1 MKLTKAN
8 LDFLDDLFEK
18 LLSETDS
25 DMIDLQ
31 DDDSCD
37 DHLQFEKLVHNDD
50 ESDGGDG
57 SDSIDNTSD
66 APSAESR
73 DT

>member
-18 LLSETDS
+18 LL
-25 DMIDLQ
+25 
-31 DDDSCD
+31 
-37 DHLQFEKLVHNDD
+37 NDD
-50 ESDGGDG
+50 ENDGGDG

>member
-8 LDFLDDLFEK
+8 LDFHDDLFEN
-18 LLSETDS
+18 LL
-25 DMIDLQ
+25 
-31 DDDSCD
+31 
-37 DHLQFEKLVHNDD
+37 ND
-50 ESDGGDG
+50 ENDGGDG

>member
-18 LLSETDS
+18 LL
-25 DMIDLQ
+25 
-31 DDDSCD
+31 
-37 DHLQFEKLVHNDD
+37 NDD
-50 ESDGGDG
+50 ESDGRDG
-57 SDSIDNTSD
+57 SDSIDNASD

>member
-18 LLSETDS
+18 LL
-25 DMIDLQ
+25 
-31 DDDSCD
+31 
-37 DHLQFEKLVHNDD
+37 NDD

-57 SDSIDNTSD
+57 SDSIDNASD
-66 APSAESR
+66 APCAESR
-73 DT
+73 DE

>member
-8 LDFLDDLFEK
+8 LDFLDDLFDK
-18 LLSETDS
+18 LLKD
-25 DMIDLQ
+25 
-31 DDDSCD
+31 
-37 DHLQFEKLVHNDD
+37 EKSN
-50 ESDGGDG
+50 GGDG

-66 APSAESR
+66 SPCAESR

>member
-18 LLSETDS
+18 IL
-25 DMIDLQ
+25 
-31 DDDSCD
+31 
-37 DHLQFEKLVHNDD
+37 NDD
-50 ESDGGDG
+50 ENDGGDG

>member
-18 LLSETDS
+18 LL
-25 DMIDLQ
+25 
-31 DDDSCD
+31 
-37 DHLQFEKLVHNDD
+37 ND
-50 ESDGGDG
+50 ENDGGDG

>member
-1 MKLTKAN
+1 MKLSKAN

-18 LLSETDS
+18 LL
-25 DMIDLQ
+25 
-31 DDDSCD
+31 
-37 DHLQFEKLVHNDD
+37 NDEN

>member
-18 LLSETDS
+18 LL
-25 DMIDLQ
+25 
-31 DDDSCD
+31 
-37 DHLQFEKLVHNDD
+37 NDD
-50 ESDGGDG
+50 ESDGRDG
-57 SDSIDNTSD
+57 SDSIDNASD
-66 APSAESR
+66 APCAESR

>member
-18 LLSETDS
+18 LLEDEKQS
-25 DMIDLQ
+25 D
-31 DDDSCD
+31 
-37 DHLQFEKLVHNDD
+37 VR
-50 ESDGGDG
+50 DG
-57 SDSIDNTSD
+57 SDSIDNASD
-66 APSAESR
+66 SPSAESR

>member
-1 MKLTKAN
+1 MDLSKLEKHMKLSKAN

-18 LLSETDS
+18 LL
-25 DMIDLQ
+25 
-31 DDDSCD
+31 
-37 DHLQFEKLVHNDD
+37 NDEN
-50 ESDGGDG
+50 ESHGGDG

>member
-18 LLSETDS
+18 LL
-25 DMIDLQ
+25 
-31 DDDSCD
+31 
-37 DHLQFEKLVHNDD
+37 NDEN

>member
-18 LLSETDS
+18 LL
-25 DMIDLQ
+25 
-31 DDDSCD
+31 
-37 DHLQFEKLVHNDD
+37 NDEN

-66 APSAESR
+66 APSAKSR

>member
-18 LLSETDS
+18 LLEDEKQ
-25 DMIDLQ
+25 IG
-31 DDDSCD
+31 DD
-37 DHLQFEKLVHNDD
+37 
-50 ESDGGDG
+50 
-57 SDSIDNTSD
+57 SDSIDTASD
-66 APSAESR
+66 SPSAESR

>member
-1 MKLTKAN
+1 MDLSKLEKHMKLSKAN

-18 LLSETDS
+18 LL
-25 DMIDLQ
+25 
-31 DDDSCD
+31 
-37 DHLQFEKLVHNDD
+37 NDD
-50 ESDGGDG
+50 ETNGGDG

>member
-1 MKLTKAN
+1 MKLSKAN

-18 LLSETDS
+18 LL
-25 DMIDLQ
+25 
-31 DDDSCD
+31 
-37 DHLQFEKLVHNDD
+37 NDEN

-57 SDSIDNTSD
+57 SDSIDNTAD